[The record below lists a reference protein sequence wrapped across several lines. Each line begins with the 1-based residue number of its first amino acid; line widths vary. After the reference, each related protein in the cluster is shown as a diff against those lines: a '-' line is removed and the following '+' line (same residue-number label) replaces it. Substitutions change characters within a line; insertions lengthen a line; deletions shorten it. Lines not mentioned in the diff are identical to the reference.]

1 MGVTL
6 LLMDEVLAEAIAGP
20 HLKPRRI
27 LAGAHAGA
35 FALSPTVLADERHAA
50 VRPQLETLPRVSLS
64 PDEAWPETD

>member
-6 LLMDEVLAEAIAGP
+6 LLMDEGLADAIAGP

-27 LAGAHAGA
+27 LAGPHAGA
-35 FALSPTVLADERHAA
+35 FALSPAVLADERHAA